1 MDVFIT
7 KAAKFLPNEPVGNDD
22 MESFLGMVD
31 GKPSNARRV
40 VLRRNGIKQRYYAL
54 DREGNVTH
62 TNVQMAANA
71 IKGLC
76 DDHLSIDDIDLIC
89 CGTSSQE
96 QILPSHGVMVHGE
109 LGGSKSTEVMSFSGS
124 CCTGVDGMKYS
135 YMAVKLGLAQNAA
148 VCGSERT
155 SAWMRADYFQKES
168 EHLAL
173 LENQPMLAF
182 EKEFL
187 RWMLSDGAY
196 AVLLQNHPAANGVS
210 LRIDWIDITSFAN
223 TKETCMY
230 AGADKDAD
238 GQLKGWASFP
248 AEEWLTRS
256 LFMLKQDTRM
266 LGENV
271 VTLGI
276 DFLIQLGEKHHFT
289 PDDVDWFLPHLSSLF
304 FKDVILKESAER
316 GFFIPEE
323 RWFINLPKVGNIGSA
338 SAFAMLEELMYSG
351 RLKKGQKI
359 LLMVPES
366 ARFSY
371 CYCMLTVC

>member
-22 MESFLGMVD
+22 MELYLGKVD
-31 GKPSNARRV
+31 GKPSKARKV

-54 DREGNVTH
+54 DKEGNVTH
-62 TNVQMAANA
+62 TNVEMAAQA
-71 IKGLC
+71 VKGLTG
-76 DDHLSIDDIDLIC
+76 DGLTIDDIDLLC
-89 CGTSSQE
+89 CGTSSPE

-109 LGGSKSTEVMSFSGS
+109 LGGSKNTEVVSFSGS
-124 CCTGVDGMKYS
+124 CCTGVDAMKYA
-135 YMAVKLGLAQNAA
+135 YMAIKLGLSQHAA
-148 VCGSERT
+148 VAASERT
-155 SAWMRADYFQKES
+155 SAWMRAEYFQKES
-168 EHLAL
+168 EQLAQ
-173 LENQPMLAF
+173 LEKQPMLAF

-196 AVLLQNHPAANGVS
+196 AVLLQGQPAASGPS

-223 TKETCMY
+223 TKETCMF
-230 AGADKDAD
+230 AGADKDEE
-238 GQLKGWASFP
+238 GHLKGWASFP

-256 LFMLKQDTRM
+256 LFALKQDTRL
-266 LGENV
+266 LGKNI

-276 DFLIQLGEKHHFT
+276 DFLLQLSEKHHFT
-289 PDDVDWFLPHLSSLF
+289 PDDVDWFLPHLSSIF
-304 FKDVILKESAER
+304 FKDKILEESAR
-316 GFFIPEE
+316 QGFFVPAEK
-323 RWFINLPKVGNIGSA
+323 WFYNLPCIGNVGSA
-338 SAFAMLEELMYSG
+338 SAFFMLEELMRSG
-351 RLKKGQKI
+351 KLKKGQKV